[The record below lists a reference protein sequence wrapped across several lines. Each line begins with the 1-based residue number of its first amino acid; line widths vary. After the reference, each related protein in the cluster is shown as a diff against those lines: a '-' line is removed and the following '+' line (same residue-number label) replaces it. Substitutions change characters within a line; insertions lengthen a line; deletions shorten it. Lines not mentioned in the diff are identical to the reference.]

1 VSFAFGLAED
11 DGELGDFGG
20 VGEFVTETLWDK
32 IDVNRKVL
40 RAQRIGDFKSESKVR
55 FRKWQETI
63 IDWGLGEV
71 GEEFVFLENI
81 EEPRKADGAAD
92 TWEKLVGKVG
102 GESFVAT
109 AAADGAD
116 VFVVAEEG
124 LKNGAGI
131 VV

>member
-1 VSFAFGLAED
+1 M
-11 DGELGDFGG
+11 
-20 VGEFVTETLWDK
+20 
-32 IDVNRKVL
+32 
-40 RAQRIGDFKSESKVR
+40 
-55 FRKWQETI
+55 
-63 IDWGLGEV
+63 
-71 GEEFVFLENI
+71 ENI